1 MVAAIYST
9 LGLTATLAESLRDN
23 KLISV
28 SFIFAFFLTWAAILT
43 QGLKVRPRG
52 TEIGVGLGIAA
63 VYLMAF
69 ARMGI
74 PERTHVFEYSVVA
87 VLVHEALTERVS
99 QGRHVRAPALLAI
112 IISSLIGVID
122 EYIQLL
128 LPSRVFDPIDMGFN
142 ALASV
147 MGVTANTSLAW
158 ARAWWQRRRAGNQ

>member
-9 LGLTATLAESLRDN
+9 LGLTATLAEVPRDN
-23 KLISV
+23 GLFSIT
-28 SFIFAFFLTWAAILT
+28 FIFAFFLAGVAILT

-63 VYLMAF
+63 VYLMAL

-74 PERTHVFEYSVVA
+74 PERTHVFEYSMVA
-87 VLVHEALTERVS
+87 VLIHEALTERVG
-99 QGRHVRAPALLAI
+99 QGRRVRVPAILAI
-112 IISSLIGVID
+112 LISSLIGVLD

-128 LPSRVFDPIDMGFN
+128 LPNRVFDPFDMGFN

-147 MGVTANTSLAW
+147 MGVTANVSLAW
-158 ARAWWQRRRAGNQ
+158 ARLWWQRRKAENQ